1 MAPVKDREEESSFV
15 WNIRNYFEIMDE
27 DHDPPLYL
35 YADKLWVGDNK
46 LFIRSAHGD
55 KPNPDLGFK
64 REDQK
69 NVYSIDL
76 EEFYNLFIG
85 FRNMGTHEVYIERDE
100 DSLFEVE
107 KIDLMITS
115 GLDKLKNLFKED
127 KEIFKV
133 LNNVKEPFGI
143 VYAFDI
149 LNKKRLK
156 EKVLNIKA
164 MLGNNFIV
172 MGPIRDSE
180 VKMFLQENQI
190 KVIPD
195 QFKFFDKLK
204 NSMF

>member
-1 MAPVKDREEESSFV
+1 
-15 WNIRNYFEIMDE
+15 
-27 DHDPPLYL
+27 
-35 YADKLWVGDNK
+35 
-46 LFIRSAHGD
+46 
-55 KPNPDLGFK
+55 
-64 REDQK
+64 
-69 NVYSIDL
+69 
-76 EEFYNLFIG
+76 
-85 FRNMGTHEVYIERDE
+85 